1 MAGRPV
7 ANHWVEVRAALAT
20 PLVQDAG
27 RFRGRRDQR
36 CVTTLAASEWA
47 ARFRLLQQ
55 TRHQAKQRRKHT
67 EHTKETQDMP
77 PSLQQKQTSAFLRDG
92 QQLCG
97 PYQVGACTH
106 ASEDDCPAV
115 HRCAIVLRTGRVCG
129 GRRPGNSCWDRRALM
144 VADLPVLPETSP
156 QQGGDPARVRPSSAK
171 ARPSSKQRSQPPPQP
186 EVPPSRKRMAPSE
199 PAGPPPTRVRYT
211 GVASSSASSSA
222 HNAAEARFDLLATID
237 GRYAERPT
245 KIWENST
252 GGCLWLSGIPTSWT
266 VDEFPAVDLQL
277 VCLESL
283 TKKGGVCI
291 PGAAVRHI
299 HVTHPHKR
307 EQQWQSAWMLAER
320 LLREDKQVLI
330 HCVAGRHRAAGLSV
344 VMRALLAR
352 ETLEQS
358 HAHILR
364 QRAVEVEKLLAN
376 RSIAAW
382 LRSIYQNAR

>member
-20 PLVQDAG
+20 PLVQDPG

-115 HRCAIVLRTGRVCG
+115 VLRTGRVCG
-129 GRRPGNSCWDRRALM
+129 GRHPGNSCWDRRALM

-156 QQGGDPARVRPSSAK
+156 QQGGDPACVRPSSAK
-171 ARPSSKQRSQPPPQP
+171 ATPSSKQRSQPPPEP
-186 EVPPSRKRMAPSE
+186 EVPPSRKRMAPPE

-266 VDEFPAVDLQL
+266 LDEFQAVGSGPPI
-277 VCLESL
+277 SL
-283 TKKGGVCI
+283 SGIFDKKGRRLY
-291 PGAAVRHI
+291 PGCRRPS
-299 HVTHPHKR
+299 HPCDSSPQARATMAISFGCWLSACYVKTNKCLSIVSLVDT
-307 EQQWQSAWMLAER
+307 ELQVYQWS
-320 LLREDKQVLI
+320 
-330 HCVAGRHRAAGLSV
+330 
-344 VMRALLAR
+344 
-352 ETLEQS
+352 
-358 HAHILR
+358 
-364 QRAVEVEKLLAN
+364 
-376 RSIAAW
+376 
-382 LRSIYQNAR
+382 

>member
-1 MAGRPV
+1 MPCLCWRTCDRCNGAPSTDWKMTTPLPIPSRAMRRQSLWQAVQLPTIK
-7 ANHWVEVRAALAT
+7 VEVRAALAT
-20 PLVQDAG
+20 PLVQDPG

-129 GRRPGNSCWDRRALM
+129 GRHPGNSCWDRRALM

-171 ARPSSKQRSQPPPQP
+171 ARPSSKQRSQPPPEP
-186 EVPPSRKRMAPSE
+186 EVPPSRKRMAPPE

-252 GGCLWLSGIPTSWT
+252 GGCLWVSGIPTSWT

-277 VCLESL
+277 VPTSESNNGNQLGCWLSACYVKTNKCLSIVSL
-283 TKKGGVCI
+283 VDTELLVY
-291 PGAAVRHI
+291 
-299 HVTHPHKR
+299 
-307 EQQWQSAWMLAER
+307 QWS
-320 LLREDKQVLI
+320 
-330 HCVAGRHRAAGLSV
+330 
-344 VMRALLAR
+344 
-352 ETLEQS
+352 
-358 HAHILR
+358 
-364 QRAVEVEKLLAN
+364 
-376 RSIAAW
+376 
-382 LRSIYQNAR
+382 